1 MAVHTMKLNLI
12 FKKKYFFYIGSLS
25 LRSAA
30 AESELFQHH
39 RLLLMATVSHWS
51 HVIVET
57 CFCMQIHASFLI
69 WMTSKIPQKPQ
80 QDLSYIVLLSQAN
93 KH

>member
-12 FKKKYFFYIGSLS
+12 FKNIYIFYIGSLR

-51 HVIVET
+51 HVIIET

>member
-12 FKKKYFFYIGSLS
+12 FKKKYFFYIGSLR

-57 CFCMQIHASFLI
+57 CFCMHF
-69 WMTSKIPQKPQ
+69 
-80 QDLSYIVLLSQAN
+80 
-93 KH
+93 

>member
-12 FKKKYFFYIGSLS
+12 FFLKYFFYIGSLR

-39 RLLLMATVSHWS
+39 RLRLMATVSHWS

>member
-12 FKKKYFFYIGSLS
+12 FKKIYIFYIGSLR